1 MPIVIAF
8 DIGIRNLAWCSY
20 DTDTKKINGWQNYDL
35 VADSDVNTVIEDS
48 KCSTCL
54 KIKATYTVDSK
65 LYCIKHSPKPIYRD
79 ISGNVLKNKLS
90 HKELKEL
97 FKSTKSK
104 KDLLEAFEKKYA
116 LPIEKKKTI
125 KKAFDMTSLHDSI
138 RKFVIQSKDI
148 FAKAQ
153 VIGLENQPVLKNP
166 VMKTV
171 QVLLFA
177 TLRDILQPSPPQ
189 LKLIHASRKTESNE
203 TNDIESGDAGYA
215 KRKKAGVERVEKFL
229 KEHNQGDYNKFF
241 DESKKQNDLA
251 DCCAMCLDMA
261 SKLLNPV
268 A

>member
-20 DTDTKKINGWQNYDL
+20 DTVTKKINGWQNYDL

-48 KCSTCL
+48 KCSICL
-54 KIKATYTVDSK
+54 KTKASFTTDNK
-65 LYCIKHSPKPIYRD
+65 IYCMKHSPKPIYRD
-79 ISGNVLKNKLS
+79 LSGNVIKNKLS

-116 LPIEKKKTI
+116 LPIEKKKTV

-138 RKFVIQSKDI
+138 RKFVIDSKDV
-148 FAKAQ
+148 FRKAQ

-177 TLRDILQPSPPQ
+177 TLRDILQPTPPQ
-189 LKLIHASRKTESNE
+189 LRLIHASKKTEE
-203 TNDIESGDAGYA
+203 TEVKDEIESGDAGYA

-229 KEHNQGDYNKFF
+229 KEHDQGDYNKFF
-241 DESKKQNDLA
+241 NESKKQNDLA

-261 SKLLNPV
+261 SKL
-268 A
+268 